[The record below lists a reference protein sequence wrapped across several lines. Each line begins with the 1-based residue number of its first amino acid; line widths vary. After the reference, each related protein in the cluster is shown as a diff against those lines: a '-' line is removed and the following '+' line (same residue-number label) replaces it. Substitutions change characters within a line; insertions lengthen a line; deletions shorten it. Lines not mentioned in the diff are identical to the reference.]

1 MFNIV
6 ITKIY
11 WKVQSEMARNIFL
24 YVKNENSVLKMA
36 KPLAFVVFTC
46 VYNIEKANGNLE
58 WNVYFCI

>member
-1 MFNIV
+1 
-6 ITKIY
+6 
-11 WKVQSEMARNIFL
+11 MARNIFL

-58 WNVYFCI
+58 

>member
-24 YVKNENSVLKMA
+24 YAKNENSVLKMA
-36 KPLAFVVFTC
+36 KPLALSYLPAFITLKKPTE
-46 VYNIEKANGNLE
+46 I
-58 WNVYFCI
+58 